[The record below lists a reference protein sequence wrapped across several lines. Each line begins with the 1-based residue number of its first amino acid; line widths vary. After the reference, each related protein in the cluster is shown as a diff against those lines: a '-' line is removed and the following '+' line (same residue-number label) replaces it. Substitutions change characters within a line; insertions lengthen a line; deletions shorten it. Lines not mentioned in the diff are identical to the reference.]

1 MILRHAFLA
10 FLLAASPAALAHPG
24 DVTGGAVH
32 GFTHPFLGIDHLLA
46 MVIVGMWAA
55 RLGRRAWLL
64 PAVFVAFMAIGALL
78 GDVALPYVEP
88 MIALSVLVFGLATAM
103 AKRLPVW
110 IGGVLVAVFAL
121 YHGHAHFTE
130 MPDTSAAGFF
140 AGMLFATALLHM
152 IGLFIPLGAMRLRAW
167 RHTADS

>member
-1 MILRHAFLA
+1 MILRYAFLA

-46 MVIVGMWAA
+46 MVTVGMWAA

-64 PAVFVAFMAIGALL
+64 PAVFVGFMAIGALL
-78 GDVALPYVEP
+78 GEVPLPYVEP
-88 MIALSVLVFGLATAM
+88 MIALSVLVFGLATIL

-110 IGGVLVAVFAL
+110 IGGMLVAVFAL
-121 YHGHAHFTE
+121 YHGHAHFAE
-130 MPDTSAAGFF
+130 LPDTSAAGFF
-140 AGMLFATALLHM
+140 AGMLFATALLHLT
-152 IGLFIPLGAMRLRAW
+152 GVFIALGVARLRAP
-167 RHTADS
+167 RRAA

>member
-1 MILRHAFLA
+1 MIVRYPFLA
-10 FLLAASPAALAHPG
+10 FLLVASSTAIAHPG
-24 DVTGGAVH
+24 DVAGGAVH

-46 MVIVGMWAA
+46 MVIVGVWAA
-55 RLGRRAWLL
+55 RLASRPWLL
-64 PAVFVAFMAIGALL
+64 PAVFVGFMAAGALL
-78 GDVALPYVEP
+78 GEIPLPYVEP

-140 AGMLFATALLHM
+140 AGMLLATALLHLTG
-152 IGLFIPLGAMRLRAW
+152 IFIALGATRARARLR
-167 RHTADS
+167 TA